1 MGILW
6 MLLNY
11 MECQHCTFHHAGLG
25 LEQFE
30 EGIAARLRVGGGSVV
45 LGSLGSSGR
54 FGLGE
59 SLEGHLWLLE

>member
-1 MGILW
+1 

-11 MECQHCTFHHAGLG
+11 MECQHCTLHHAGLG

-30 EGIAARLRVGGGSVV
+30 EGIVAWFGLGGGSVL

-54 FGLGE
+54 FGLGQ